1 MNEPDREELCLPPLE
16 EVRKWRRLMDEY
28 EDRCLR
34 YSMSAKGFDH
44 ILRMAEAERVYER
57 RGLL

>member
-1 MNEPDREELCLPPLE
+1 MKELDGEEPGLPPLE